1 MVQAQSQYRPTLGS
15 TLTQHI
21 SARNKGEKMDDRQI
35 MFDIELD
42 DGEEITEDTYEELS
56 NGKGD
61 RDE

>member
-1 MVQAQSQYRPTLGS
+1 
-15 TLTQHI
+15 
-21 SARNKGEKMDDRQI
+21 MDDRQI